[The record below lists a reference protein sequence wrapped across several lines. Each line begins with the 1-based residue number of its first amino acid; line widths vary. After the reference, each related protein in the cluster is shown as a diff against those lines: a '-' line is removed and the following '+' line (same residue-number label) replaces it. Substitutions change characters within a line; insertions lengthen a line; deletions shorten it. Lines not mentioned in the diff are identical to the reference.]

1 MSCPWACLP
10 YARTGTGRDRFVLE
24 DWGQIKHPRLVAQ
37 KMLEGFADLPVVD
50 CGPIAGGRGKLRA
63 IFGMTTTESSFKTIL
78 GFGMMLLAYET
89 GLLRPGQTVC
99 ESSSGSLATGL
110 ALAGKVL
117 GNPVEIVSDPNIP
130 VVTRRRIELLGGR
143 LHTVDGPHPTG
154 GTQQSRYE
162 LLMALMAEQPDMFW
176 TNQND
181 SELNPAAHR
190 RWLVPGVAPKLDL
203 EWIDAAIFVVGTGG
217 HFVALSEMLHRHG
230 IPCYVAERVGSTT
243 FGGPPGPSVL
253 RGIGNQ
259 NVVPK
264 VIGSS
269 MHLVE
274 DVYYFS
280 DADAAAGVQEL
291 ARRGIYVG
299 GSSGITFQGATRL
312 VEDTPARNILTFFPD
327 RGELYGDQFLNSS

>member
-1 MSCPWACLP
+1 M
-10 YARTGTGRDRFVLE
+10 LE
-24 DWGQIKHPRLVAQ
+24 DWGQIKHPRLVARD
-37 KMLEGFADLPVVD
+37 MLEGFADLPVVD
-50 CGPIAGGRGKLRA
+50 CGPIADGRGKLRA

-78 GFGMMLLAYET
+78 GFGMMLLAYER

-99 ESSSGSLATGL
+99 ESTSGSLGMGL

-117 GNPVEIVSDPNIP
+117 GNPVELISDPNIP
-130 VVTRRRIELLGGR
+130 VVTRRRVELLGAR
-143 LHTVDGPHPTG
+143 LHLVDGPHPTG

-162 LLMALMAEQPDMFW
+162 LLQGLLAERPDMHW

-190 RWLVPGVAPKLDL
+190 RWLVSSVEPKLDL

-217 HFVALSEMLHRHG
+217 HFVALSEMLRRHG
-230 IPCYVAERVGSTT
+230 IPCYVADRVGSTT

-264 VIGSS
+264 VIGSGLH
-269 MHLVE
+269 MVE

-280 DADAAAGVQEL
+280 DAEAGVAVQEL

-299 GSSGITFQGATRL
+299 GSSGIAFQGATRL
-312 VEDTPARNILTFFPD
+312 VENTRARNILTFFPD
-327 RGELYGDQFLNSS
+327 RGDLYGDQFLGTAQPTQLANAAR